1 MDFGAIMMIETWVM
15 IGVFLVAAMIV
26 GIMFLHHYLRK
37 KEMME
42 SMEMMK
48 TKVLPEM
55 EEMTNRM
62 LDNVMNKTTEAMETM
77 MKGFQDNL

>member
-1 MDFGAIMMIETWVM
+1 MDFGAIMMIETWVI
-15 IGVFLVAAMIV
+15 IGIFLVTAMIV
-26 GIMFLHHYLRK
+26 GVMFLRHYLRK

-62 LDNVMNKTTEAMETM
+62 LDSVIKKTTESMETM
-77 MKGFQDNL
+77 MKGIQDNL